1 MGWGDAKACIPRE
14 SSIGVGQ
21 QLGWLDGAWA
31 RVPAGHADRRSL
43 MIDKLRAFLSDES
56 GAETVEVVLITLVLL
71 TPAVFL
77 FKELYAKVMLL
88 MVSILRQLQP

>member
-1 MGWGDAKACIPRE
+1 
-14 SSIGVGQ
+14 
-21 QLGWLDGAWA
+21 
-31 RVPAGHADRRSL
+31 